1 MILKGKQRRGG
12 NDLAL
17 HLSNEVDNERVHIAE
32 TRGMVADNLY
42 DGFREWQLICDQS
55 NAKDAFYSL
64 SINPDPTQR
73 EWSKK
78 EWTRAIDHIEE
89 RLGLSDQPRAI
100 VFHEKTGESD
110 GKQRKHAHIVWCRI
124 KTDNGQ
130 IRAVHLGHD
139 YYKLKSCAREL
150 AKEFG
155 LELSYENNGKSKKS
169 DAFDHAT
176 SQGKNRDPHTAKTR
190 KELLTRLWREHPTP
204 QGFVD
209 AAGVHGFTIARGERR
224 AFVIVDSD
232 NQVHALARQLDGVN
246 TKGVKARLGD
256 PDQYPSIE
264 QAKDEQKVRKSMGEK
279 PPVLRNDLSYAQRQM
294 QKLRRMAQRADR
306 LHHTR
311 RDMLAKHKN
320 EMTARHNAAWRDL
333 NTKHRRMESLRL
345 RKRAEKKP
353 TGMVKSVCDAIGITN
368 LMSWLDSIEDHK
380 RAQHHAKQCA
390 ALKDAHRIEAA
401 RLHRKYQSLA
411 KLESREAQT
420 LNRLAQKLGMHARL
434 QELSKTHPPPTHHK
448 AAGFR
453 LA

>member
-17 HLSNEVDNERVHIAE
+17 HLSNAVDNARVHIAE

-55 NAKDAFYSL
+55 NAKEAFYSL
-64 SINPDPTQR
+64 SINPDPQQR
-73 EWSKK
+73 DWSKK
-78 EWTRAIDHIEE
+78 EWARAIDHIED
-89 RLGLSDQPRAI
+89 RLGLIDQPRAI
-100 VFHEKTGESD
+100 VFHEKTGED
-110 GKQRKHAHIVWCRI
+110 GQSRKHAHIVWCRI

-155 LELSYENNGKSKKS
+155 LNLTYEQEGKSKKG
-169 DAFDHAT
+169 DAFDHAK

-190 KELLTRLWREHPTP
+190 KDLLTRLWQEHPTP
-204 QGFVD
+204 QGFCD
-209 AAGVHGFTIARGERR
+209 AAAMHGFIIARGERR
-224 AFVIVDSD
+224 TFVIVDSD
-232 NQVHALARQLDGVN
+232 NQIHALARQLEGIN

-256 PDQYPSIE
+256 PDQYPSVE
-264 QAKDEQKVRKSMGEK
+264 QAKDEQNLRKSIGEK
-279 PPVLRNDLSYAQRQM
+279 PPTLRSDLSYAQRQM

-311 RDMLAKHKN
+311 RDVLTKHKN
-320 EMTARHNAAWRDL
+320 EMTDRHNAAWRDL
-333 NTKHRRMESLRL
+333 NAKHQRQESLRL
-345 RKRAEKKP
+345 RRRANKKP
-353 TGMVKSVCDAIGITN
+353 TGAVKFVCDAIGITK

-401 RLHRKYQSLA
+401 RLQRKYQSLA
-411 KLESREAQT
+411 KQERREAQS
-420 LNRLAQKLGMHARL
+420 LNRLAQKLGLHARL
-434 QELSKTHPPPTHHK
+434 QELSKAQPPPAHRKT
-448 AAGFR
+448 AGLR